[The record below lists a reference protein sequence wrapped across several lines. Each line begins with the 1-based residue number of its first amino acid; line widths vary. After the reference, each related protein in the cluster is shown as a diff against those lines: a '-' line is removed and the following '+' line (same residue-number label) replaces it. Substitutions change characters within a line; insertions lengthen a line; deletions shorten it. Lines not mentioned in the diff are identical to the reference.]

1 MIIEK
6 KVQELKHYPF
16 VAEHVSCYI
25 TVTTLSAKCHIVIE
39 LKENEKSNGGERLP
53 PPDQRD
59 REAESR

>member
-16 VAEHVSCYI
+16 VAEHLSCYI

-39 LKENEKSNGGERLP
+39 LRENEESNVGERLL
-53 PPDQRD
+53 PPDQRG
-59 REAESR
+59 REAEPR